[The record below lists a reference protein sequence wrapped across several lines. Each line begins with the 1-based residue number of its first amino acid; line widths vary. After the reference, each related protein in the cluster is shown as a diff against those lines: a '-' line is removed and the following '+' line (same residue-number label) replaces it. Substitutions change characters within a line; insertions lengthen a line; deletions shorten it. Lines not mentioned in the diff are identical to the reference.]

1 MKKILL
7 KQALII
13 SKSNLAILQ
22 DERLHEVKGGRGL
35 QLEKVKT
42 KGPKCSCISL
52 TCNTSPEQAIQSNQI
67 KSY

>member
-1 MKKILL
+1 M

-22 DERLHEVKGGRGL
+22 KERLHEVKGGRGL

-42 KGPKCSCISL
+42 KGPKCSCISYTCKTSL
-52 TCNTSPEQAIQSNQI
+52 TQAIQSNQI
-67 KSY
+67 KNC